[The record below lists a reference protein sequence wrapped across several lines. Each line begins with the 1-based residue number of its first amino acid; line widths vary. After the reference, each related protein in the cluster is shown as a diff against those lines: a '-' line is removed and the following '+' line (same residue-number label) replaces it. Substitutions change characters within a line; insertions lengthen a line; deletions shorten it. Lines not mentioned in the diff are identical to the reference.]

1 MSNAAFFLWLMV
13 DQLIPTGLMFKLL
26 RVEETF
32 PRRVAVSGMLLP
44 GASVE
49 IMLCGGSRVYKDQKS
64 GLSNTFRFSAHSD
77 SGLPFTFHCPQPAA
91 ETSR

>member
-32 PRRVAVSGMLLP
+32 PRRVALSGMLLP
-44 GASVE
+44 GSSIEV
-49 IMLCGGSRVYKDQKS
+49 MLCGGSRIYKGPKKW
-64 GLSNTFRFSAHSD
+64 
-77 SGLPFTFHCPQPAA
+77 PK
-91 ETSR
+91 